1 MTDVPLPDHPIRR
14 HWAWQAFDRLWRP
27 TAGWVVVVG
36 TAYAGFIGH
45 MVGKPM
51 NEGYLAVWLTFA
63 AAVLGLKSWEKLKGV
78 A

>member
-1 MTDVPLPDHPIRR
+1 MTDIPLPDHPIRK
-14 HWAWQAFDRLWRP
+14 HWAWQAFDRLWRT
-27 TAGWVVVVG
+27 TAGWVVVIG

-45 MVGKPM
+45 AIGKPM